1 MYQSPQTASRPA
13 ASQPI
18 HRTFDVV
25 IVGGGAAGTAA
36 ACALAMQGVN
46 AALIDLHDICPPDFK
61 ADKVA
66 GDQIGLM
73 RRLGLFDALVAA
85 AKRSD
90 SVVNMRRGRV
100 IDRHPNCEYNL
111 PYEDLVNAMRR
122 AIPASITRIV
132 GRVADIKASAHE
144 QRVELSSGE
153 IIEARLVILATGGG
167 EALRARLGYVRRVL
181 HKDHSVS
188 VAFDMA
194 PVGRPRFDF
203 ETLTIYGAAP
213 RDGIDYIS
221 IFPFPTGVR
230 ANLFLYRD
238 MKDPLFAL
246 FRSDPKQALLAAM
259 PGIERTLGAFEIT
272 SRALAR
278 PVDLYEVDGVD
289 RPGVVLIGDAFRTS
303 NPAVGDGLSRAL
315 TDADRLCSAY
325 VPQWLTTPGMDTNKI
340 AAFYRD
346 PEKLACDARA
356 SHAANYRRNSTIGRG
371 MGWEIHRRRVQLQRR
386 IRAVIGGALA
396 PRRAAAG

>member
-1 MYQSPQTASRPA
+1 MSQSPQPASAPA
-13 ASQPI
+13 
-18 HRTFDVV
+18 HRAFDVV
-25 IVGGGAAGTAA
+25 IVGGGAAGSAA
-36 ACALAMQGVN
+36 ACALAAQGAN
-46 AALIDLHDICPPDFK
+46 AAMIDLHDICPPDFK

-73 RRLGLFDALVAA
+73 RRLGLFDALVSAA
-85 AKRSD
+85 RRSD
-90 SVVNMRRGRV
+90 HIVNMRRGRV
-100 IDRHPNCEYNL
+100 VDRQTTCEFNL

-122 AIPASITRIV
+122 AIPDSIARIV
-132 GRVADIKASAHE
+132 DRVANIEAGPDR
-144 QRVELSSGE
+144 QRIELSSGE

-167 EALRARLGYVRRVL
+167 EALRAKLGYVRRIL

-188 VAFDMA
+188 VAFDMR

-203 ETLTIYGAAP
+203 ETLTVYGDAP

-221 IFPFPTGVR
+221 IFPFPTCVR

-238 MKDPLFAL
+238 LKDPIFAL
-246 FRSDPKQALLAAM
+246 FKADPKQALLAAL
-259 PGIERTLGAFEIT
+259 PGIDRALGEFEIT
-272 SRALAR
+272 GRALAR

-315 TDADRLCSAY
+315 TDAERLCSVY
-325 VPQWLTTPGMDTNKI
+325 VPQWLATPGMDTQKI

-356 SHAANYRRNSTIGRG
+356 SHAANYRRNSTVGRG
-371 MGWEIHRRRVQLQRR
+371 MGWALHRRRVLLQRR
-386 IRAVIGGALA
+386 LRAVIGGALA
-396 PRRAAAG
+396 PRRAEAS